1 MANDDNN
8 IDDNFQSKPGDTN
21 PMQDM
26 KDDEELP
33 GDFGTTPFSPPAGT
47 QDRIDDTH
55 PATDSKLDDTEHY
68 NEGIE
73 GAAEVD
79 LPGETA
85 DLDQDLP
92 ETSDD

>member
-1 MANDDNN
+1 MADDKDDQNDD
-8 IDDNFQSKPGDTN
+8 FQSKPGDTN

-26 KDDEELP
+26 RDDEELP
-33 GDFGTTPFSPPAGT
+33 GDYGTTPFSPPAGT

-55 PATDSKLDDTEHY
+55 PATDSNIDPQERYD
-68 NEGIE
+68 EGIE
-73 GAAEVD
+73 GAAGID

-92 ETSDD
+92 ETEDE